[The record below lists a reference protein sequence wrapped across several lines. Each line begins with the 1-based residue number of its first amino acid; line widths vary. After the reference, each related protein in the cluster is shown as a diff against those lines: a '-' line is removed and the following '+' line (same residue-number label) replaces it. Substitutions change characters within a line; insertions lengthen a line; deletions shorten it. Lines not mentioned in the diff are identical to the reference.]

1 MPLRRPQPGG
11 PIRRSQFGVPALEL
25 REALSVKL
33 AAIAQRGAQVDVPEP
48 PEPASDSEE
57 LGESDSDLEPEGP
70 EPPSD
75 DEAEAEDDES
85 VASSSGASSPES
97 SPVPSPTIPSPNTSA
112 LPSTTTPASTELSS
126 TLTTALG
133 PAPTSTFIP
142 SNKDE
147 DSDSED
153 ETAAES
159 SGTLEPQ
166 PTSASATAQAELSS
180 ESAFPSITSDSGGAQ
195 QSGDVWV
202 MSGPPPRPPPSGIS
216 QSTEHLLIAAGSI
229 GATLLI
235 VMLIWGIYTMRRK
248 GLTFR
253 DLVQMSRRRRGRP
266 DRTVDIAKPQ
276 IHRMPAYA
284 SDDKERY
291 SLPQPPQNTVL
302 RFDSVSSRAPSVQ
315 RDYLGSSLRR
325 PSTPKASHRSF
336 FEEATPPQGL
346 SRAPSNAHSRGSS
359 SPTLLP
365 LQTSLPP
372 RSSNYDDSPPTLPI
386 QRSAS
391 FKGSQAPSGYS
402 SERNDIVSPEAPGPT
417 YQNFA
422 ASRRFTT
429 NRGPNYESHF
439 SWTQSSQA
447 PPTPIEPQTPADNGR
462 ISVAT
467 TASSL
472 ARFRTVDSWVGNQA
486 GRIPSTQL
494 RSQPHLSYRQ
504 STSTNGGL
512 GQVDEGQPG
521 WQQDTPNDVPEV
533 PSVPSYYKQQ
543 PPLPQPPQDS
553 QSQSQHQRQLTS
565 YSDATVFRQHPGT
578 EVQIPRGSLVP
589 SEVLDAHM
597 IPSAL

>member
-1 MPLRRPQPGG
+1 MSLRRPQPGG

-229 GATLLI
+229 GS
-235 VMLIWGIYTMRRK
+235 W
-248 GLTFR
+248 
-253 DLVQMSRRRRGRP
+253 
-266 DRTVDIAKPQ
+266 
-276 IHRMPAYA
+276 
-284 SDDKERY
+284 
-291 SLPQPPQNTVL
+291 
-302 RFDSVSSRAPSVQ
+302 
-315 RDYLGSSLRR
+315 
-325 PSTPKASHRSF
+325 
-336 FEEATPPQGL
+336 
-346 SRAPSNAHSRGSS
+346 
-359 SPTLLP
+359 SPILLP
-365 LQTSLPP
+365 FVSF
-372 RSSNYDDSPPTLPI
+372 SNL
-386 QRSAS
+386 
-391 FKGSQAPSGYS
+391 SQV
-402 SERNDIVSPEAPGPT
+402 R
-417 YQNFA
+417 
-422 ASRRFTT
+422 
-429 NRGPNYESHF
+429 
-439 SWTQSSQA
+439 
-447 PPTPIEPQTPADNGR
+447 
-462 ISVAT
+462 
-467 TASSL
+467 L
-472 ARFRTVDSWVGNQA
+472 C
-486 GRIPSTQL
+486 
-494 RSQPHLSYRQ
+494 LS
-504 STSTNGGL
+504 
-512 GQVDEGQPG
+512 
-521 WQQDTPNDVPEV
+521 
-533 PSVPSYYKQQ
+533 
-543 PPLPQPPQDS
+543 
-553 QSQSQHQRQLTS
+553 
-565 YSDATVFRQHPGT
+565 
-578 EVQIPRGSLVP
+578 
-589 SEVLDAHM
+589 
-597 IPSAL
+597 